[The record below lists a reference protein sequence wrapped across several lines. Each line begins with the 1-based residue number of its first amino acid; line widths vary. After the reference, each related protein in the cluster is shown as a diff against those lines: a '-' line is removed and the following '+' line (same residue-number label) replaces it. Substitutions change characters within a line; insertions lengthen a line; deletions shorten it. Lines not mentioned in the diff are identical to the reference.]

1 MYLDVHWTAWKVFII
16 YGGQLECR
24 QLFTNLATHFGD
36 NVIVLSIEGGFH
48 ELLGKMIK
56 VAKLDTQDEDKED
69 VLVRQIKMEVRHM
82 STDNKNYALEDFTYA
97 KTMEQT
103 SPTLL
108 RFISTL
114 VSDSKVTK
122 ASLSLSQSVQ
132 YGITKTRNQTTL
144 GLGVKLHH
152 KFGSSDLI
160 RTLNVPYDGV
170 LRFRKSA
177 ASYVGDNA
185 VTLHQMMGLTKTAGL
200 IFGWYDNFDLL
211 VSTPNGRR
219 ETHAMAT
226 EFQMHLAGIWR
237 PEVFILVS
245 VASYFRVWQLSR
257 ASLLGRARKSS
268 HLEQPL
274 EIHRESAIQRC
285 VLGKP
290 VFFQRR
296 RRTRSGLTVWAK
308 EMMPWNEMVLTIT

>member
-1 MYLDVHWTAWKVFII
+1 M
-16 YGGQLECR
+16 
-24 QLFTNLATHFGD
+24 FTNLATHFGD
-36 NVIVLSIEGGFH
+36 NVIVLSIEGCASVIGFH

-69 VLVRQIKMEVRHM
+69 VLVRQIKMEARHM

-97 KTMEQT
+97 KTMDQ
-103 SPTLL
+103 LAQL
-108 RFISTL
+108 C
-114 VSDSKVTK
+114 SDLSRRKVTK
-122 ASLSLSQSVQ
+122 ASLSLSHSVQ

-152 KFGSSDLI
+152 NFGSSDLI
-160 RTLNVPYDGV
+160 RTLNVPYDEV

-290 VFFQRR
+290 VFLQRR
-296 RRTRSGLTVWAK
+296 RRTRSGLTV
-308 EMMPWNEMVLTIT
+308 

>member
-36 NVIVLSIEGGFH
+36 NVIVLSIEGCASVIGFH

-56 VAKLDTQDEDKED
+56 VAKLATQDEDKED

-245 VASYFRVWQLSR
+245 FS
-257 ASLLGRARKSS
+257 K
-268 HLEQPL
+268 
-274 EIHRESAIQRC
+274 
-285 VLGKP
+285 
-290 VFFQRR
+290 
-296 RRTRSGLTVWAK
+296 
-308 EMMPWNEMVLTIT
+308 